1 MVLSSGA
8 LALFGVVKGA
18 SGTAE
23 IVACVLCAIPLI
35 VFQMILPFLPY
46 RQWESGR
53 RVSLFLLVSA
63 ATYLAIVMAG
73 TNWNGLVGPLAS
85 SALLLLTGFR
95 AWVAFALVVAEAPVG
110 AAVQGSSMVS
120 SIEPA
125 LTAALCGLVVL
136 GLARLTHLVCESRA
150 SQAET
155 ARRAVSRE
163 RRRFAM
169 DLHDLL
175 GYSLSSIALKSELIY
190 QLVPSRPE
198 QARKEIDEVLEISRQ
213 ALSDV
218 RLVARRYRGMSLE
231 SEVSSV
237 ESVLNSLGVVAHVDI
252 RCGSL
257 PPALDTALATAVR
270 EGVTNALRHA
280 HVRHVTIRAIGE
292 QEWVRLLVANDGL
305 AGGARGQPC
314 LGGDGLH
321 NLASRFD
328 DIGGHVDAGA
338 TDDGWFH
345 LMCEAPRGVAL
356 ESVRPAS

>member
-1 MVLSSGA
+1 MLSSGVRA
-8 LALFGVVKGA
+8 LVDVVKGA
-18 SGTAE
+18 AGTPE
-23 IVACVLCAIPLI
+23 IVACVLYAMPLT
-35 VFQMILPFLPY
+35 VFQVVLPFLPY
-46 RQWESGR
+46 RQWDSMR
-53 RVSLFLLVSA
+53 RVSLFLLFAS
-63 ATYLAIVMAG
+63 ATYLAVIIAG
-73 TNWNGLVGPLAS
+73 ANWNGLIGPLAG
-85 SALLLLTGFR
+85 SAVLLLTGFR
-95 AWVAFALVVAEAPVG
+95 AWAAFALVVADAPVR
-110 AAVQGSSMVS
+110 AAVEGSSMVS
-120 SIEPA
+120 SIGPA

-136 GLARLTHLVCESRA
+136 GLARLTQLVCESWA

-155 ARRAVSRE
+155 AHRAVSRE

-257 PPALDTALATAVR
+257 PPAVDTALATAVR

-292 QEWVRLLVANDGL
+292 QEQVRLVVANDGL
-305 AGGARGQPC
+305 VGGVPGQPC
-314 LGGDGLH
+314 PGGNGLH

-345 LMCEAPRGVAL
+345 LVCEAPRGVAL